1 MWMPRRADDPEL
13 EAALK
18 RLDAVVRKTAR
29 WPLFW
34 PK

>member
-1 MWMPRRADDPEL
+1 MWMRRPKPDPEF
-13 EAALK
+13 EAAM
-18 RLDAVVRKTAR
+18 RDLDAVVRKTAR